1 MNNSF
6 IVDEMIYEDKR
17 EEFSKYID
25 SISQNIQDGNK
36 IIALILNI
44 LVELKRETP
53 FKKIEKYINSY
64 FLLVPSKE
72 IALYGIL
79 KYAKGGQE
87 LYDFINKRGLSNSL
101 LDEHD
106 TFQKNK

>member
-6 IVDEMIYEDKR
+6 IVDEMIYEDKI

-25 SISQNIQDGNK
+25 SIAKNIQDGNK

-64 FLLVPSKE
+64 FILVPSKE
-72 IALYGIL
+72 IALYAIL

-87 LYDFINKRGLSNSL
+87 LYNFINKKGLSNST
-101 LDEHD
+101 LDEISSH
-106 TFQKNK
+106 KKR